1 MTSTAPNPRTS
12 EPEHPFRHRLPVQVR
27 FSDIDM
33 LGHLNNSVYLQFFDL
48 GKIAYFTAASP
59 GPIDW
64 KNINVVVVNINCDF
78 TAQSRIT
85 EPLEVLTQVHSI
97 GGKSFRLDQR
107 VVNAATGEVKC
118 VGRTVMAGFD
128 MATGASAPI
137 AAEWIAAF
145 NAYEGR
151 ELRRDI

>member
-1 MTSTAPNPRTS
+1 MASKQGKPRIS

-59 GPIDW
+59 TPIDW
-64 KNINVVVVNINCDF
+64 KKVNVVVVNINCDF
-78 TAQSRIT
+78 TAQARIT
-85 EPLEVLTQVHSI
+85 EPLEVLTQVSSI
-97 GGKSFRLDQR
+97 GEKSFRLDQR

-118 VGRTVMAGFD
+118 AGRTVMAGFD
-128 MATGASAPI
+128 IATGASAPI
-137 AAEWIAAF
+137 AAEWIDAF

-151 ELRRDI
+151 ELRSGI